1 MQVSDGI
8 VIAYGLKDVM
18 SNELVE
24 IEASNGN
31 KVYV

>member
-24 IEASNGN
+24 IEVKRN